1 MSNIPAARKRIIA
14 IAAQMRGLANEAT
27 RLVEELHEAEGMMHK
42 NFTKPKAPATSTAMT
57 PELAD
62 AIWYYAKANPK
73 ATQHDI
79 GAIFNVN
86 PGRVSEALSG
96 RGKA

>member
-14 IAAQMRGLANEAT
+14 IAAQIRGLATEAN

-42 NFTKPKAPATSTAMT
+42 NFTKPKAPISSASMT
-57 PELAD
+57 PEMAD
-62 AIWYYAKANPK
+62 AIRYYAKAHPS
-73 ATQHDI
+73 ASQHDI

-96 RGKA
+96 RGAA